1 MGQADLHALQAA
13 GTLLPAQPALA
24 MGARV
29 ALRTGRIHEVSGA
42 GADMF
47 AVLAAAEQAETIF
60 WIGLHR
66 DMVTLCPTGLQAY
79 LKVEDLVLI
88 EAVSRG
94 ELLWAADQALRAD
107 GGFCVILEM
116 PDMLS
121 LKESRRL
128 QLAAEQGGGI
138 GLLILRGG
146 VSTSAAQ
153 TRWQCTPLAAERP
166 SEGPAWDWQCEKGK
180 NGETGRWRVTYQ
192 RGQNAKDT
200 LHMAATA
207 PA

>member
-1 MGQADLHALQAA
+1 MERADLYALQSVGPLSRVQTGAGAA
-13 GTLLPAQPALA
+13 
-24 MGARV
+24 V
-29 ALRTGRIHEVSGA
+29 LRKGRIHEAYGP

-47 AVLAAAEQAETIF
+47 AVRGIADQACGTF
-60 WIGLHR
+60 WIGLYR
-66 DMVTLCPTGLQAY
+66 DIQTLNPAGLQTY
-79 LKVEDLVLI
+79 LDIDDLIIV

-128 QLAAEQGGGI
+128 QLAAEQGGGM
-138 GLLILRGG
+138 GLIILRGG

-153 TRWQCTPLAAERP
+153 TRWQCAPIAA
-166 SEGPAWDWQCEKGK
+166 GNTPAWDWHCEKGK
-180 NGETGRWRVTYQ
+180 NGETGAWRVTSQ

-200 LHMAATA
+200 LHMVATA

>member
-1 MGQADLHALQAA
+1 MGRMDQYGLQQA
-13 GTLLPAQPALA
+13 GTLLRAQKAQA
-24 MGARV
+24 EAYMS
-29 ALRTGRIHEVSGA
+29 LRKGRLHEVYGP

-47 AVLAAAEQAETIF
+47 AIQASARQASVTL

-66 DMVTLCPTGLQAY
+66 DVDKLCPSGLQAY
-79 LKVEDLVLI
+79 LDIDDLIIV

-116 PDMLS
+116 PDTLS

-153 TRWQCTPLAAERP
+153 TRWYCAPVAAAAP
-166 SEGPAWDWQCEKGK
+166 TWDWQCEKGK
-180 NGETGRWRVTYQ
+180 NGETGTWRVTSQ
-192 RGQNAKDT
+192 GGQNAKDM